1 MELIQK
7 FRAVDKK
14 TQELQLA
21 HIRTVASAGAQ
32 KVRSA
37 NGDLGKIGE
46 VGILQRELQK
56 KKRIRPLRRLFA
68 DIPNVL
74 QALKPCMLMSPISVS
89 TFLKPGSCRFD
100 LVIFDEASQLP
111 TPEAIPS
118 ILRAGAVIVAPQDA
132 GVKENAGL

>member
-1 MELIQK
+1 SAAITGSEALAEFIGAGRAEMMQK

-14 TQELQLA
+14 TQELQA
-21 HIRTVASAGAQ
+21 ACIRAVASAGTQ

-37 NGDLGKIGE
+37 SGDLGEIGE

-74 QALKPCMLMSPISVS
+74 QALKPCMLMS
-89 TFLKPGSCRFD
+89 
-100 LVIFDEASQLP
+100 
-111 TPEAIPS
+111 
-118 ILRAGAVIVAPQDA
+118 
-132 GVKENAGL
+132 